1 MVIFRGSQIG
11 MKKNPA
17 VFKLII
23 ILFFTLIINNIA
35 FADPQKFSNTI
46 RDIQQYYIYPQSQQ
60 KLFDSAIRGML
71 EGLDPHCAYLN
82 KADLKAMNDTTQ
94 SQFAGVGLD
103 VSMEA
108 GLVRVI
114 TPLDGSPAQ
123 EAGIQSGDYITMI
136 DNTSVTG
143 LTLRAV
149 VHKLRGPQDS
159 QVTLTILKNKAS
171 KPFSVVLTRDTIHI
185 QSVKSE
191 LFNGVYGYIKL
202 AQFQSST
209 FKEMMNAINQLKKE
223 SLEKNVLQGFIL
235 DLRNNSGGL
244 FDAGVAVADAFIDG
258 KQTDNANQTII
269 VSTKGRAEGS
279 NTTVFAKPGD
289 VLDNIPMIILVNAG
303 SASASE
309 IVAGALKDNNRAI
322 ILGTKTFGKGSVQT
336 LIPIGGDSAI
346 KLTTALY
353 YTPSGISIQA
363 TGITPNIILKQMVLT
378 SHKSINNNNHNNIP
392 DQDITEANLQGHLT
406 MANGF
411 LTINQPNK
419 SNATKNINNIH
430 SSMAHDYQLQQAIN
444 ILQGIVISLQVN

>member
-223 SLEKNVLQGFIL
+223 SLEKNVLQG
-235 DLRNNSGGL
+235 L
-244 FDAGVAVADAFIDG
+244 F
-258 KQTDNANQTII
+258 
-269 VSTKGRAEGS
+269 STC
-279 NTTVFAKPGD
+279 V
-289 VLDNIPMIILVNAG
+289 IILADY
-303 SASASE
+303 SMQASLLQMLLSM
-309 IVAGALKDNNRAI
+309 V
-322 ILGTKTFGKGSVQT
+322 S
-336 LIPIGGDSAI
+336 
-346 KLTTALY
+346 KLTMPIKRLSY
-353 YTPSGISIQA
+353 QQKGEQR
-363 TGITPNIILKQMVLT
+363 VR
-378 SHKSINNNNHNNIP
+378 IP
-392 DQDITEANLQGHLT
+392 LFLQNLE
-406 MANGF
+406 MF
-411 LTINQPNK
+411 
-419 SNATKNINNIH
+419 
-430 SSMAHDYQLQQAIN
+430 
-444 ILQGIVISLQVN
+444 